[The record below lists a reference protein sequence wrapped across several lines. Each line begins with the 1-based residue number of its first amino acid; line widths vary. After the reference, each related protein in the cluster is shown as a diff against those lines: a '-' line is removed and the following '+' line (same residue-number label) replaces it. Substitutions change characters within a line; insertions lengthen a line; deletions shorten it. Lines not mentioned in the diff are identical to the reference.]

1 MMRRKNVL
9 LVCSIGVFFLLILFA
24 PNNRVVSKSAE
35 KYGFT
40 RDSLV
45 STLRQQIIPN
55 YTFGLLPNMISP
67 VQEKSIKAGLLFDAK
82 LNKIIWEKEINTA
95 LPIASLS
102 KMMTALLVVEAIAE
116 KKIDWTTE
124 INITKEASLISC
136 TKVFLKCG
144 EKLTVEEL
152 LKAAMITS
160 ANDACY
166 QLAEFLGGTEDA
178 FVEQM
183 NKKALQLGMQSTYF
197 SNSTGLPASLKNKD
211 NYSSPLDLLI
221 LTTELLKHY
230 EVVEISS
237 RKGEHIRSG
246 TQKYEFKNHNKLV
259 IEYSEVDGLKTG
271 YTRKAGFCIAATAN
285 KENNRLI
292 SIVLGA
298 PSPWI
303 RNNFVAAIFN
313 NYYNNVLC
321 LGKLAQLK
329 QGASNSKLDNS
340 RITN

>member
-1 MMRRKNVL
+1 MISRGN
-9 LVCSIGVFFLLILFA
+9 IFLLLRVLIFSLVILFA
-24 PNNRVVSKSAE
+24 PHNRVASKSAE
-35 KYGFT
+35 ESEFT
-40 RDSLV
+40 KNFRTA
-45 STLRQQIIPN
+45 TLHKQSVPN
-55 YTFGLLPNMISP
+55 YTFALLPNMISTA
-67 VQEKSIKAGLLFDAK
+67 QEKSIKAGLLYDAK
-82 LNKIIWEKEINTA
+82 QNKIIWEKEINTA

-102 KMMTALLVVEAIAE
+102 KMMTALLVVEAVAE
-116 KKIDWTTE
+116 KRIDWNTE
-124 INITKEASLISC
+124 INVTKEASLISC
-136 TKVFLKCG
+136 TKVFLRCG

-166 QLAEFLGGTEDA
+166 LLAEFLGGTESG

-183 NKKALQLGMQSTYF
+183 NKKALQMGMQSTHF
-197 SNSTGLPASLKNKD
+197 SNSTGLPATFKNKD

-246 TQKYEFKNHNKLV
+246 AQKYEFKNHNKLV

-285 KENNRLI
+285 KEKNRLI

-298 PSPWI
+298 PSPLI
-303 RNNFVAAIFN
+303 RNNFVTAIFN
-313 NYYNNVLC
+313 NYYGNVLC
-321 LGKLAQLK
+321 LGKLASLK
-329 QGASNSKLDNS
+329 QGNNRFENSK
-340 RITN
+340 ITN